1 MLGTAL
7 ERWAPVSCQSTLI
20 AFGAFWV
27 AMAGVINAPWNYFLV
42 RSFIGDAG
50 SAFVINQF
58 WCSRMFSRGR
68 SHSLGSFSSRR
79 SWRGRR
85 DELRYRAILQQETD
99 SCGLSIIR
107 SR

>member
-27 AMAGVINAPWNYFLV
+27 AMAGVISAPWNYFLV

-50 SAFVINQF
+50 SAFLIYQF
-58 WCSRMFSRGR
+58 WCSRMFSQRAVGAR
-68 SHSLGSFSSRR
+68 WTPHPAKADFSWSRVWNTIDDKKGL
-79 SWRGRR
+79 WRGR
-85 DELRYRAILQQETD
+85 AMAA
-99 SCGLSIIR
+99 GP
-107 SR
+107 